1 MSNNIFEVIIV
12 GTMSAGKST
21 VINALI
27 GQELLHSANQATT
40 ATITSIHDKDG
51 KTHFSGTAY
60 DYEGEIL
67 EKARIIN
74 AETLKNWNADDE
86 IKTIEII
93 GDIKTI
99 TNSEAELVI
108 YDLPGPNNSQDDNH
122 EQLTME
128 VIDDGHYG
136 LILYVL
142 NATQLGINDD
152 RHLLETIHQ
161 SLANDKNKEIL
172 FILNKADQ
180 LDQEK
185 ERSLQDTIDI
195 VKNYLTDIG
204 FSTPTI
210 IPVSAKNALF
220 FQKVLNND
228 QFSRREKFEFQQ
240 LIENRNNVISENIIF
255 DTSERKRFEQYL
267 QRNNCLYE
275 DIEISDGFD
284 LSKEELIQFY
294 HHTGF
299 GAVCYLL
306 QKRVD
311 SIFIKETIENQV
323 SSLDNHSINSFN
335 PISNELEI
343 YVIGTMSSGKST
355 FINSLVGSEL
365 LPAAN
370 EATISVIT
378 KIIDNKDLPKG
389 KFKGKRITKEG
400 VIANSSEEVTSEL
413 LRDWNNTAIYNDTAC
428 IELEGDILGI
438 AKRDN
443 VRWVLIDTPSYWE
456 GNSDYQNFI
465 TNKIQDAN
473 QNSLICYLLNA
484 TQIGINDDKYTLITI
499 AETLNKGKSKQNNDR
514 FLFLLNKA
522 DCFDEERGESVEK
535 MLNQCKNYLES
546 NGITNPK
553 IFPMS
558 ALSAYL
564 FRKRQ
569 FNFDLTRNEK
579 RLLDNWEFKAI
590 DDEYDDYEGL
600 DFVKYMPLT
609 STVKEKL
616 ARQDINE
623 ILLHTGIPAIEA
635 VIDDYIDKYS
645 ISEPVIQTSEINNDE
660 FKAVS
665 IIFEK
670 LTQWAE
676 ADLDKIGEEYDKEVS
691 VADYF
696 IMTFVSMIEE
706 LNSNKLINRD
716 YLPYGV
722 TPLVSI
728 YYFFNEYSGE
738 DETYSI
744 DNLLDYLKTLAT
756 YLANPNDD
764 SLATSLLSA
773 NESSIS
779 LFRTTLRLSKKTN
792 ENFKLPTPEQYF
804 IWRQENF
811 ELNQKYLEKIVALFQ
826 EINDDDLF

>member
-1 MSNNIFEVIIV
+1 MNNNIFEVIIV

-27 GQELLHSANQATT
+27 GKELLHSANQATT

-51 KTHFSGTAY
+51 KIHFSGTAY

-195 VKNYLTDIG
+195 AKNYLTDIG

-210 IPVSAKNALF
+210 IPVSAKNALY
-220 FQKVLNND
+220 FQKALNRE

-240 LIENRNNVISENIIF
+240 LLENENNMISENIKF
-255 DTSERKRFEQYL
+255 DISERKEFEKYL
-267 QRNNCLYE
+267 QENNELYK
-275 DIEISDGFD
+275 DIEASDNFD

-311 SIFIKETIENQV
+311 SLFIKETTQNKWY
-323 SSLDNHSINSFN
+323 N
-335 PISNELEI
+335 PFSW
-343 YVIGTMSSGKST
+343 
-355 FINSLVGSEL
+355 
-365 LPAAN
+365 
-370 EATISVIT
+370 
-378 KIIDNKDLPKG
+378 
-389 KFKGKRITKEG
+389 R
-400 VIANSSEEVTSEL
+400 
-413 LRDWNNTAIYNDTAC
+413 
-428 IELEGDILGI
+428 
-438 AKRDN
+438 
-443 VRWVLIDTPSYWE
+443 
-456 GNSDYQNFI
+456 
-465 TNKIQDAN
+465 
-473 QNSLICYLLNA
+473 
-484 TQIGINDDKYTLITI
+484 
-499 AETLNKGKSKQNNDR
+499 
-514 FLFLLNKA
+514 
-522 DCFDEERGESVEK
+522 
-535 MLNQCKNYLES
+535 
-546 NGITNPK
+546 
-553 IFPMS
+553 
-558 ALSAYL
+558 
-564 FRKRQ
+564 
-569 FNFDLTRNEK
+569 
-579 RLLDNWEFKAI
+579 
-590 DDEYDDYEGL
+590 DDEY
-600 DFVKYMPLT
+600 
-609 STVKEKL
+609 
-616 ARQDINE
+616 
-623 ILLHTGIPAIEA
+623 
-635 VIDDYIDKYS
+635 
-645 ISEPVIQTSEINNDE
+645 ISETVDKTVDNVNFPEVSKTSEINNDE
-660 FKAVS
+660 SKAVS
-665 IIFEK
+665 IIFGK
-670 LTQWAE
+670 LTQWTE
-676 ADLDKIGEEYDKEVS
+676 ADLDKIGKEYDKEVS
-691 VADYF
+691 AADYF
-696 IMTFVSMIEE
+696 IITFISMIEE

-716 YLPYGV
+716 YLPYGI
-722 TPLVSI
+722 TPLASI
-728 YYFFNEYSGE
+728 YYFFNEYMGE
-738 DETYSI
+738 DETGSI
-744 DNLLDYLKTLAT
+744 DNLLDYLKMLAT
-756 YLANPNDD
+756 YLVKPSDD
-764 SLATSLLSA
+764 DLESSLLSL
-773 NESSIS
+773 NESNIS
-779 LFRTTLRLSKKTN
+779 LFHSMLSWNKKAN
-792 ENFKLPTPEQYF
+792 DNFKLPTPEQYF
-804 IWRQENF
+804 IWRKENF

>member
-311 SIFIKETIENQV
+311 SLFIKETTQNIWY
-323 SSLDNHSINSFN
+323 N
-335 PISNELEI
+335 PFSW
-343 YVIGTMSSGKST
+343 
-355 FINSLVGSEL
+355 
-365 LPAAN
+365 
-370 EATISVIT
+370 
-378 KIIDNKDLPKG
+378 
-389 KFKGKRITKEG
+389 R
-400 VIANSSEEVTSEL
+400 
-413 LRDWNNTAIYNDTAC
+413 
-428 IELEGDILGI
+428 
-438 AKRDN
+438 
-443 VRWVLIDTPSYWE
+443 
-456 GNSDYQNFI
+456 
-465 TNKIQDAN
+465 
-473 QNSLICYLLNA
+473 
-484 TQIGINDDKYTLITI
+484 
-499 AETLNKGKSKQNNDR
+499 
-514 FLFLLNKA
+514 
-522 DCFDEERGESVEK
+522 
-535 MLNQCKNYLES
+535 
-546 NGITNPK
+546 
-553 IFPMS
+553 
-558 ALSAYL
+558 
-564 FRKRQ
+564 
-569 FNFDLTRNEK
+569 
-579 RLLDNWEFKAI
+579 
-590 DDEYDDYEGL
+590 DDEY
-600 DFVKYMPLT
+600 
-609 STVKEKL
+609 
-616 ARQDINE
+616 
-623 ILLHTGIPAIEA
+623 
-635 VIDDYIDKYS
+635 
-645 ISEPVIQTSEINNDE
+645 ISETVDKTVDNVNFPEVSQTSEINNNE

-670 LTQWAE
+670 LTKWAE

-691 VADYF
+691 AADYF

-706 LNSNKLINRD
+706 LNSNKLINHD